1 MVYSA
6 NWLIICYPPPIKG
19 TKNNHWEE
27 SQSINQSM
35 RFAMNSSMGCLLWN
49 YPNGSNLPPRCLLLR
64 TAIAMAPSWW
74 LPCVGWRPVWS
85 RTGANSGRLWALRR
99 CGKGGQRNVASC
111 EGLPK
116 GLHICIC
123 LYYFICK
130 MYIHNRILCIHISI
144 SIKVLYS
151 FFGDG

>member
-1 MVYSA
+1 MVYK
-6 NWLIICYPPPIKG
+6 WYILPIGWSYATHHLLREPK
-19 TKNNHWEE
+19 TTIEKRV
-27 SQSINQSM
+27 NQSM

-64 TAIAMAPSWW
+64 AAIAMAPSWW

-85 RTGANSGRLWALRR
+85 RTGANRGRLWALRR

-123 LYYFICK
+123 LYDFICK
-130 MYIHNRILCIHISI
+130 CIHIYIYIIEYYVYI
-144 SIKVLYS
+144 SLYL
-151 FFGDG
+151 